1 MMRHWYRI
9 ICLLWNH
16 SPGSVV
22 NHPVLN
28 IDTWAL
34 LLITL
39 RHRLIYEKIRKK
51 FENKNSMIC
60 LCSVTNIIEWTR
72 HQVCSTRTCTRPCR
86 LPVRF
91 YRVSFFLF
99 YMPVAFITWWTR
111 RSKTEHWVTGVVRCI
126 PWNKPLY
133 GMVRPCS
140 WCVVL
145 GVGLKVKIRNK
156 FSS

>member
-1 MMRHWYRI
+1 MERRYWYRI
-9 ICLLWNH
+9 IEVFPLVLLWNH

-51 FENKNSMIC
+51 LENKNSMIC
-60 LCSVTNIIEWTR
+60 VCSATYIVEWTR

-86 LPVRF
+86 FASAILQ
-91 YRVSFFLF
+91 SFFFSILHACRIH
-99 YMPVAFITWWTR
+99 YLVNSEKQDWTVSDR
-111 RSKTEHWVTGVVRCI
+111 CSSVYTLKQTAVRHG
-126 PWNKPLY
+126 KAVFL
-133 GMVRPCS
+133 MCS
-140 WCVVL
+140 TR
-145 GVGLKVKIRNK
+145 GRTK
-156 FSS
+156 S